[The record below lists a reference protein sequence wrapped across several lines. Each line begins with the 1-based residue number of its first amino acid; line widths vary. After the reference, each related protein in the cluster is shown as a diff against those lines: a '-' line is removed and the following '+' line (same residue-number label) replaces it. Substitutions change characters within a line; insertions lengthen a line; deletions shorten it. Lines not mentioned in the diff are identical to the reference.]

1 MADESTLT
9 TANDIYL
16 AAHVDSNVLEERRP
30 YNVMRP
36 FIYWIGPANSNI
48 ADFPNVTDPGAAAAL
63 VEGTGASN
71 TALGTGKASATL
83 ATVGMMATIT
93 DELRQAAIPDVYALF
108 GAVLIR
114 SVEEK
119 FQTDATAL
127 LDDFSNTTN
136 TAGIA
141 LSYAT
146 LQEAVNQLAQRDVV
160 GNPIGVLDPADMLE
174 VQQDLGASGA
184 AAFGNPSFDLNAL
197 NISLEASVGRLAGAD
212 WFQTSL
218 VTSTGGAVFAPE
230 RALAG
235 YQGWP
240 IRTEPQRDASMPGT
254 EHVATER
261 YGLVEREDAAGE
273 TIFS

>member
-1 MADESTLT
+1 LASETTLT

-16 AAHVDSNVLEERRP
+16 AAHVDSMVLSERRP
-30 YNVMRP
+30 YNTMRDL
-36 FIYWIGPANSNI
+36 IYWIGPANSNV
-48 ADFPNVTDPGAAAAL
+48 ADFPNVTDPGAGAGL
-63 VEGTGASN
+63 TEGTGASN
-71 TALGTGKASATL
+71 TAIGTGKATATL

-93 DELRQAAIPDVYALF
+93 DELKQAAIPEVYSLF
-108 GAVLIR
+108 GQVLIR

-127 LDDFSNTTN
+127 LDDFTNTTN
-136 TAGIA
+136 TAGVA

-160 GNPIGVLDPADMLE
+160 GTPVGVLDPAEILE
-174 VQQDLGASGA
+174 VSQDLGSSGA
-184 AAFGNPSFDLNAL
+184 AAFGNPSFDISAT
-197 NISLEASVGRLAGAD
+197 NISLNASVGRLAGAD

-218 VTSTGGAVFAPE
+218 VTSTGGGVFVKE

-235 YQGWP
+235 YQGWAL
-240 IRTEPQRDASMPGT
+240 RTEPERDASMPGT
-254 EHVATER
+254 EIVATER

-273 TIFS
+273 TILS